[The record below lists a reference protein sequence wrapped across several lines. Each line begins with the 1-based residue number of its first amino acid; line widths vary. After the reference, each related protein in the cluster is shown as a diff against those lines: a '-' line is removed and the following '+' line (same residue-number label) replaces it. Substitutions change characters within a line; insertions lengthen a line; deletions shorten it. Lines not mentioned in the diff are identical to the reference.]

1 MTSKSLRAYA
11 SNFITWCQK
20 WEPEKILDPPLET
33 FNALEHASLPT
44 KVGKLIKFSYIE
56 HSQTT
61 WQIDSNH
68 RLWIGPLQRTFT
80 SVSNSSNGDANLFS
94 KDRST
99 KSNRRTKLW
108 ISDKRLEI
116 YNTTMWASDGDNLKI
131 DPVIAALEAYT
142 KPRSNR
148 SYMVR
153 NSSPSSTLGPRF
165 NPAVHI

>member
-1 MTSKSLRAYA
+1 MADRFKPPSMDWTTSEDIHKRFKLFQRR
-11 SNFITWCQK
+11 C
-20 WEPEKILDPPLET
+20 EPIFKGPLD
-33 FNALEHASLPT
+33 
-44 KVGKLIKFSYIE
+44 KVEQANKVRLLL
-56 HSQTT
+56 
-61 WQIDSNH
+61 
-68 RLWIGPLQRTFT
+68 LWIG
-80 SVSNSSNGDANLFS
+80 
-94 KDRST
+94 
-99 KSNRRTKLW
+99 
-108 ISDKRLEI
+108 DKRLEI